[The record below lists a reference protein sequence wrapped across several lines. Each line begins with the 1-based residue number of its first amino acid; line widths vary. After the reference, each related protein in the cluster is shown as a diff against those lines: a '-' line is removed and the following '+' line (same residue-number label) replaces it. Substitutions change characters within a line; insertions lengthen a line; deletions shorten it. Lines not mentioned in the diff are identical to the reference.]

1 MQLAVA
7 LAASFT
13 MLVLSIY
20 MSGGIRQQQNRIS
33 IDSTGILQIIWLT
46 NRLRVLKDL
55 MNKVDDPS
63 EDVLRSAGMLEVDLL
78 QELSR

>member
-55 MNKVDDPS
+55 MNKVDDPR

>member
-20 MSGGIRQQQNRIS
+20 MSGGIHQQQNRIS

-55 MNKVDDPS
+55 MSKVDDPS

>member
-1 MQLAVA
+1 
-7 LAASFT
+7 

-55 MNKVDDPS
+55 MNKVDDPR